1 MTTTSLSELR
11 PRRGVLSLS
20 GYGVRLAVERGH
32 LIVQDGAGRS
42 RRVGRLSRVSPG
54 LKRVV
59 IVGNSGT
66 VTLDALAWLMDVG
79 AHVVQIDHD
88 GRLVTVTA
96 IARLDDAR
104 IRRAQARAATSNLGL
119 QLAQDLIIAKI
130 TGQANT
136 LASLDYEAGIVEALH
151 EACANVH
158 EATSTDRVRY
168 VEARAAF
175 AYWQALAAAP
185 LRFPIKEHAKI
196 PDHWG
201 TLGDRRSPLTESGRR
216 GVTPLNAMLNYC
228 YAIAAAEA
236 RIACIASGCDPGLG
250 ILHMDR
256 QGRDSLVFDILEP
269 VRPVID
275 AYVFQLARDHTFSRA
290 DFFENRKGECRLMP
304 SITRQL
310 SETAGRWAA
319 LVQPIAH
326 RVARR
331 LERAGASAVASQ
343 PAISRELPA
352 DKLQSRLPQLLRS
365 RQPVQH
371 IPTPD
376 ASINRCRRCGATL
389 ALKRRKYC
397 PTCISALPAMAT
409 EHALL
414 ALRRRQRD
422 EGGTGPSDETR
433 QLIGDARSR
442 RAADIRAWEAAHPVI
457 PASHVFAQTVLPLL
471 EGVRAQDVRDATEL
485 SISYCR
491 RVLRGQYIPHPMH
504 WDSIKALSR
513 NGKKRVAGK

>member
-1 MTTTSLSELR
+1 MTTTSQPELR

-20 GYGVRLAVERGH
+20 GYGVRIAVERGH
-32 LIVQDGAGRS
+32 LLVQDGAGRS
-42 RRVGRLSRVSPG
+42 RRSCRLPRIAPG

-59 IVGNSGT
+59 IIGTSGT
-66 VTLDALAWLMDVG
+66 VTLDALSWLMDVG

-96 IARLDDAR
+96 TARLDDAR
-104 IRRAQARAATSNLGL
+104 IRRAQAQAVSSGLGV
-119 QLAQDLIIAKI
+119 QIARELIVAKV
-130 TGQANT
+130 TGQADT
-136 LASLDYEAGIVEALH
+136 LEKLNGPSDVVGALRDAYSH
-151 EACANVH
+151 IHDAP
-158 EATSTDRVRY
+158 TTDRVRY

-175 AYWQALAAAP
+175 AYWQALSTSR
-185 LRFPIKEHAKI
+185 LRFPIKDQPKI
-196 PDHWG
+196 PEHWG
-201 TLGDRRSPLTESGRR
+201 ALGERGSPLTDSARR
-216 GVTPLNAMLNYC
+216 GVNPLNAMLNYC

-256 QGRDSLVFDILEP
+256 QGRDSLAFDILEP
-269 VRPVID
+269 VRPLID
-275 AYVFQLARDHTFSRA
+275 AYVFQLARDQTFSRA

-331 LERAGASAVASQ
+331 FERAGASAVASQ

-352 DKLQSRLPQLLRS
+352 DNRQSRLPQVLRS
-365 RQPVQH
+365 GQPVQH
-371 IPTPD
+371 TPTQD
-376 ASINRCRRCGATL
+376 ANVNRCRRCGATL

-397 PTCISALPAMAT
+397 PDCITGLPAMAT

-414 ALRRRQRD
+414 ALRRRQRS
-422 EGGTGPSDETR
+422 ESGTGPSDATR
-433 QLIGDARSR
+433 QLLGDARSR
-442 RAADIRAWEAAHPVI
+442 RAADIRKWEAAHPVV
-457 PASHVFAQTVLPLL
+457 PSPHVFAQAVLPTL
-471 EGVRAQDVRDATEL
+471 EGVRAQDVRDATAL

-491 RVLRGQYIPHPMH
+491 RVLRGQFIPHPMH
-504 WDSIKALSR
+504 WDAIKALSR
-513 NGKKRVAGK
+513 SGKTRRAAK